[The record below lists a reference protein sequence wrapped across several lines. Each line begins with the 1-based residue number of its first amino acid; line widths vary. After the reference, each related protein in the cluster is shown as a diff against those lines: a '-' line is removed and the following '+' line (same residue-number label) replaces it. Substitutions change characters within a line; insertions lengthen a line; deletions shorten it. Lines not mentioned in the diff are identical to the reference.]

1 MTLINKIKRMKNFNT
16 KKQWDTKILKFDTLK
31 YNFNEWALSVA
42 KTICPDIEDLEKMHL
57 YVSPFELSKIKKEFH
72 NKCNQS
78 NFMEMIDQ
86 FMGEYI
92 PPLIGNKDYLIQ
104 RNPTLRIVEPNQ
116 SNNGRRLWFHKGTWV
131 GNGSGLR
138 TVWMPFTRCFNSNSM
153 QMINIDD
160 SNILSQKCIDE
171 YWSLEKFEMECIK
184 NCFPINLNYGESFL
198 FFQDH
203 LHGNVNN
210 ETEITRV
217 SMDIRILIKGENYY
231 KKLPGGYFRFPGDY
245 RSNIKQ
251 DNSERY
257 FLTYDS
263 WCSEY
268 TKNIPLHLQKMLIDS
283 YCDENKI
290 YPHDSLTDNIDLTW
304 FPALRSYIKQ
314 KPDGILMLSIF
325 ALPDK
330 KEWRDEILNLALDN
344 NVELHFANEYLILKT
359 KDDLNLIQKYLEF
372 SPS

>member
-1 MTLINKIKRMKNFNT
+1 MIKDTQIK
-16 KKQWDTKILKFDTLK
+16 WDNKILKFDTLK
-31 YNFNEWALSVA
+31 YNFNEWALSIA
-42 KTICPDIEDLEKMHL
+42 KEICPDIEDLEKMHL
-57 YVSPFELSKIKKEFH
+57 HVSPFELSKIKKEFH

-78 NFMEMIDQ
+78 HFMEMVDQ
-86 FMGEYI
+86 FMEEYI
-92 PPLIGNKDYLIQ
+92 PPLIGDKKYLIQ

-116 SNNGRRLWFHKGTWV
+116 SNNGRRLYFHKGTWV

-138 TVWMPFTRCFNSNSM
+138 TVWMPFTRTFDSNSM
-153 QMINIDD
+153 QMINFDD

-171 YWSLEKFEMECIK
+171 HWSLEKFEMVCMK
-184 NCFPINLNYGESFL
+184 NSFPINLNYGESFL

-217 SMDIRILIKGENYY
+217 SMDVRILIEGENYF

-245 RSNIKQ
+245 RSNIEQ
-251 DNSERY
+251 DNSGRY

-268 TKNIPLHLQKMLIDS
+268 TKNIPLHLQKMFIDS
-283 YCDENKI
+283 YCNENKI
-290 YPHDSLTDNIDLTW
+290 YPHDSLTDNIDLKW
-304 FPALRSYIKQ
+304 FPALRNYIKQ
-314 KPDGILMLSIF
+314 KPDGIVMLSIF

-330 KEWRDEILNLALDN
+330 KEWRDEILNLSLDN
-344 NVELHFANEYLILKT
+344 NVELHFVNEYLVLKT
-359 KDDLNLIQKYLEF
+359 KDDFNLIQKYLEF